1 MHDAFGVSF
10 TSLHAFIS
18 IERGSSILP
27 RVNELASQ
35 KVHSGSVK
43 LKLWGL
49 SGSSTSEKVPRFRTS
64 EKSCRWRGWSLD
76 VFSLCMFHAHP
87 LQIPSGL
94 SSVGIEANTAERLSS
109 VVDDL
114 WGWLE
119 WNFGKEVMILLSG
132 FEVLTREL
140 QWSPKLTG
148 WISPHNV
155 NT

>member
-1 MHDAFGVSF
+1 MLLELALQVF
-10 TSLHAFIS
+10 HAFIS
-18 IERGSSILP
+18 IESGSSISP
-27 RVNELASQ
+27 RVNELASP
-35 KVHSGSVK
+35 KVRSGSVK

-64 EKSCRWRGWSLD
+64 EKSFHCRAGSLD
-76 VFSLCMFHAHP
+76 IFSLCVFHAHP
-87 LQIPSGL
+87 LQVPLVL
-94 SSVGIEANTAERLSS
+94 SSVGIEANTTKRVSS

-119 WNFGKEVMILLSG
+119 WHFSKELMIFLSG